1 MEENN
6 EKNFEEEDVVEVI
19 DAEEEKDFESMY
31 NEMLDKYQRSLA
43 EFDNYRK
50 RTSKEMMARY
60 EEGMKAAA
68 AKFLPSLDNLE
79 RAIHTGMNR
88 EDKRGR
94 EAALCEAKSSDE
106 NKDDTFYQG
115 IALILRGLEA
125 AFGDM
130 DIKPI
135 DLAPGA
141 PFNANF
147 HNAVAHTEDENF
159 GENQIAEVL
168 QKGYMFK
175 DKVLRH
181 AMVKVAN

>member
-6 EKNFEEEDVVEVI
+6 EKIAEINREDGCGSEVKSFGEKEVEEVIVEVI
-19 DAEEEKDFESMY
+19 EAEVEKDYESMY

-60 EEGMKAAA
+60 EDGMKAAA

-79 RAIHTGMNR
+79 RAVHT
-88 EDKRGR
+88 
-94 EAALCEAKSSDE
+94 SE

-115 IALILRGLEA
+115 IALILRGFEA

-135 DLAPGA
+135 ELEPGA

-159 GENQIAEVL
+159 GENQVAEVL

-181 AMVKVAN
+181 AMVRVAN

>member
-1 MEENN
+1 MEENSD
-6 EKNFEEEDVVEVI
+6 KTTFDEETIEVI
-19 DAEEEKDFESMY
+19 DAEEEKNYEAMY

-43 EFDNYRK
+43 EFDNFRK
-50 RTSKEMMARY
+50 RTTKEMMARY
-60 EEGMKAAA
+60 EDGMKAAA

-79 RAIHTGMNR
+79 RAVYT
-88 EDKRGR
+88 
-94 EAALCEAKSSDE
+94 SE

-115 IALILRGLEA
+115 IALILRGFEA

-135 DLAPGA
+135 ELTPGA
-141 PFNANF
+141 PFNANL
-147 HNAVAHTEDENF
+147 HNAVAHTEDKNF
-159 GENQIAEVL
+159 GENQVAEVL

-181 AMVKVAN
+181 AMVRGAN

>member
-6 EKNFEEEDVVEVI
+6 DKKTVEEEVTETEENTVEVI
-19 DAEEEKDFESMY
+19 DAEAEKNFESLY

-43 EFDNYRK
+43 EFDNFRK
-50 RTSKEMMARY
+50 RTTKEMMARY
-60 EEGMKAAA
+60 EDGMRAAA
-68 AKFLPSLDNLE
+68 SKFLPSLDNLE
-79 RAIHTGMNR
+79 RAVHTG
-88 EDKRGR
+88 
-94 EAALCEAKSSDE
+94 E

-115 IALILRGLEA
+115 IVLILRGFEA

-135 DLAPGA
+135 ELEPGA
-141 PFNANF
+141 QFNANL

-159 GENQIAEVL
+159 GENQVAEIL

>member
-6 EKNFEEEDVVEVI
+6 EKTLEEAVEII
-19 DAEEEKDFESMY
+19 DAEEEKDYESMY
-31 NEMLDKYQRSLA
+31 NEMLDKYQRSLP
-43 EFDNYRK
+43 EFDNFRK
-50 RTSKEMMARY
+50 RTTKEMMARY

-79 RAIHTGMNR
+79 RALHTG
-88 EDKRGR
+88 
-94 EAALCEAKSSDE
+94 E
-106 NKDDTFYQG
+106 NTDDTFYQG
-115 IALILRGLEA
+115 IALILRGFEA

-135 DLAPGA
+135 KLEPGT

-147 HNAVAHTEDENF
+147 HNAVAHTEDESF
-159 GENQIAEVL
+159 GENQVAEVL

>member
-1 MEENN
+1 MEENS
-6 EKNFEEEDVVEVI
+6 EKVTLEEETPEVI
-19 DAEEEKDFESMY
+19 DAACDKDFESMY

-43 EFDNYRK
+43 EFDNFRK
-50 RTSKEMMARY
+50 RTTKEMMARY
-60 EEGMKAAA
+60 EDGMKAAA

-79 RAIHTGMNR
+79 RAVFAN
-88 EDKRGR
+88 
-94 EAALCEAKSSDE
+94 E

-115 IALILRGLEA
+115 IALIMRGFEA
-125 AFGDM
+125 AFTDL

-135 DLAPGA
+135 ELEPGA
-141 PFNANF
+141 PFNANY

-159 GENQIAEVL
+159 GENQVAEVL

>member
-6 EKNFEEEDVVEVI
+6 EKIEHEEVTVEII
-19 DAEEEKDFESMY
+19 DAEEKKDFESMY

-43 EFDNYRK
+43 EFDNFRK
-50 RTSKEMMARY
+50 RTTKEMMARY
-60 EEGMKAAA
+60 EEGLKAAA

-79 RAIHTGMNR
+79 RAVYT
-88 EDKRGR
+88 
-94 EAALCEAKSSDE
+94 SE

-115 IALILRGLEA
+115 VALILRGFEA

-130 DIKPI
+130 DIRPI
-135 DLAPGA
+135 ELEPGT

-159 GENQIAEVL
+159 GENQVAEVL

-181 AMVKVAN
+181 AMVRVAN

>member
-6 EKNFEEEDVVEVI
+6 GKTTLEEEEIEII
-19 DAEEEKDFESMY
+19 DAEEEKNYESMY
-31 NEMLDKYQRSLA
+31 HEMLDKYQRSLA
-43 EFDNYRK
+43 EFDNFRK
-50 RTSKEMMARY
+50 RTTKEMMARY
-60 EEGMKAAA
+60 EDGMKAAA

-79 RAIHTGMNR
+79 RALGTN
-88 EDKRGR
+88 
-94 EAALCEAKSSDE
+94 E
-106 NKDDTFYQG
+106 NKEDTFYQG
-115 IALILRGLEA
+115 VALILRGFES
-125 AFGDM
+125 AFSDM

-135 DLAPGA
+135 ELEPGT

-147 HNAVAHTEDENF
+147 HNAVAHTDDKNF
-159 GENQIAEVL
+159 GENQVAEIL

>member
-1 MEENN
+1 MEENS
-6 EKNFEEEDVVEVI
+6 EKIALEEETAEI
-19 DAEEEKDFESMY
+19 IEAEEEKNYESMY
-31 NEMLDKYQRSLA
+31 YEMLDKYQRNLA
-43 EFDNYRK
+43 EFDNFRK
-50 RTSKEMMARY
+50 RTTKEMMARY
-60 EEGMKAAA
+60 EDGMKAAA

-79 RAIHTGMNR
+79 RAVQQ
-88 EDKRGR
+88 
-94 EAALCEAKSSDE
+94 SE

-115 IALILRGLEA
+115 IALILRGFEA
-125 AFGDM
+125 AFVDM

-135 DLAPGA
+135 ELEPGA

-159 GENQIAEVL
+159 GENQVAEVL

-181 AMVKVAN
+181 AIVKVAN

>member
-6 EKNFEEEDVVEVI
+6 EKITEEEEIVEAIDV
-19 DAEEEKDFESMY
+19 EEKKDFESMY

-43 EFDNYRK
+43 EFDNFRK
-50 RTSKEMMARY
+50 RTNKEMMARY

-68 AKFLPSLDNLE
+68 TKFLPSLDNLE
-79 RAIHTGMNR
+79 RAIHT
-88 EDKRGR
+88 
-94 EAALCEAKSSDE
+94 CE

-115 IALILRGLEA
+115 ITLILRGLEA

-130 DIKPI
+130 GIKPI
-135 DLAPGA
+135 ELEPGM

-147 HNAVAHTEDENF
+147 HNAVAHTQDENF
-159 GENQIAEVL
+159 GENQVAEIL
-168 QKGYMFK
+168 QKGFMFK

>member
-6 EKNFEEEDVVEVI
+6 EKKAVEAEVLEVEEETMKIVET
-19 DAEEEKDFESMY
+19 EEEKDFESMY
-31 NEMLDKYQRSLA
+31 NEMLDKYQRCLA
-43 EFDNYRK
+43 EFDNFRK
-50 RTSKEMMARY
+50 RTTKEMMARY

-79 RAIHTGMNR
+79 RAVHTN
-88 EDKRGR
+88 
-94 EAALCEAKSSDE
+94 E

-115 IALILRGLEA
+115 IALILRGLET

-135 DLAPGA
+135 ELEPGA
-141 PFNANF
+141 PFNANL
-147 HNAVAHTEDENF
+147 HNAVAHTEDENY
-159 GENQIAEVL
+159 GDSQVAEVL

-181 AMVKVAN
+181 AMVRVAN

>member
-6 EKNFEEEDVVEVI
+6 EKTTLENEKESPETQTAEIEAEVVGA
-19 DAEEEKDFESMY
+19 DAEKNYELMY
-31 NEMLDKYQRSLA
+31 SEMLDKYQRSLA
-43 EFDNYRK
+43 EFDNFRK
-50 RTSKEMMARY
+50 RTTKEMMARY
-60 EEGMKAAA
+60 EDGMKAAA

-79 RAIHTGMNR
+79 RAVLAN
-88 EDKRGR
+88 
-94 EAALCEAKSSDE
+94 E
-106 NKDDTFYQG
+106 NKDDSFYQG
-115 IALILRGLEA
+115 VALILRGFEA

-135 DLAPGA
+135 EIEPGA
-141 PFNANF
+141 PFNANY

-159 GENQIAEVL
+159 GENQVAEVL

>member
-6 EKNFEEEDVVEVI
+6 EKITPENEKASAEAQTAEAEIEVVE
-19 DAEEEKDFESMY
+19 AEAEKNYELMY

-43 EFDNYRK
+43 EFDNFRK
-50 RTSKEMMARY
+50 RTTKEMTARY
-60 EEGMKAAA
+60 EDGKKAAA
-68 AKFLPSLDNLE
+68 AKFLPCLDNLE
-79 RAIHTGMNR
+79 RAVFAN
-88 EDKRGR
+88 
-94 EAALCEAKSSDE
+94 E
-106 NKDDTFYQG
+106 NKDDNFYQG
-115 IALILRGLEA
+115 IVLILRGFET

-135 DLAPGA
+135 ELEPGA
-141 PFNANF
+141 HFNANF

-159 GENQIAEVL
+159 GENQVAEVL